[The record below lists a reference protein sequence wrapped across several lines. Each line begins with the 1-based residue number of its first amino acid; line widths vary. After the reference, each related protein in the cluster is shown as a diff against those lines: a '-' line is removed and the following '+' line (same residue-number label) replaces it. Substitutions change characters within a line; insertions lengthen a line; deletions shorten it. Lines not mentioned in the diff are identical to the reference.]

1 MKVTDLLTA
10 ATVNLDLKSTTK
22 KDVLD
27 ELAGTLDKAGKL
39 NDLAA
44 YRAALDKRESE
55 STTGIGD
62 GVAIPHSKTAAVKEA
77 AIAFGRSKQGV
88 DFQSL
93 DGKPAHLFFMIAAEE
108 GANATH
114 LEALSTLS
122 TFLIKPEFREKLM
135 NAATAE
141 EIVALFDEQEAD
153 SKNVAAEEKP
163 AEDGYQVLAV
173 TGCPTGI
180 AHTYMAADAL
190 RQKAK
195 EMGVSIKVQTNGS
208 TGIKNRLQPDEIKKA
223 KGIIIAASIKIDVEP
238 FRGKP
243 LVQAPVTD
251 GIRKPEA
258 LIQEVLDGKAPVY
271 EGDGSEAPAASG
283 AAKEGKKLDIYK
295 NLMNGVTYMLPF
307 VVGGGILIAISY
319 MIASLMH
326 IELRPITTVSGVHN
340 FATLLSFIGQ
350 GNAMY
355 LMIPILAGFIA
366 MSIADRP
373 GLAPGMVGGLMALTS
388 NAGFLGGLIA
398 GFLAG
403 YVIELIKWL
412 FRKWPQSLDG
422 LKPVLIYPLLGIFVT
437 GSLMFLVNQPISLFV
452 TAMTQWLGGLGTS
465 NLVLIGL
472 ILGGMM
478 GVDLGGPFNKIAFTF
493 GIAMI
498 SAGNFY
504 PQAAVMAGGMV
515 PPLGMALATT
525 LFARKFNRAQRDAG
539 KVAYVLGAA
548 FISEGAI
555 PFGAADPIRVIVST
569 TIGSAIAGGLSLL
582 FHIGLRPPHG
592 GIFVI
597 PLVNGNP
604 FLYALAIIIGTVVTG
619 LLYGIWK
626 KPLKAD
632 STDKE
637 LTENR

>member
-10 ATVNLDLKSTTK
+10 STVNLDLKSTTK

-27 ELAGTLDKAGKL
+27 ELAQTLDGAGKL

-44 YRAALDKRESE
+44 YRAAIDKREGE

-62 GVAIPHSKTAAVKEA
+62 GIAIPHSKTAAVKEA
-77 AIAFGRSKQGV
+77 AIAFGRSKEGV

-93 DGKPAHLFFMIAAEE
+93 DGKPAHLFFMIAAED

-135 NAATAE
+135 NAETPE
-141 EIVALFDEQEAD
+141 EIVGLFDEQEAV
-153 SKNVAAEEKP
+153 SKNVAAEETP
-163 AEDGYQVLAV
+163 ADKEKGYEILAV

-195 EMGVSIKVQTNGS
+195 EMGVTIKVQTNGS
-208 TGIKNRLQPDEIKKA
+208 TGIKNRLQSDEIEKA
-223 KGIIIAASIKIDVEP
+223 KGIIVAASIKIDVEP

-243 LVQAPVTD
+243 LVQVPVTD

-271 EGDGSEAPAASG
+271 EGDGSKASG
-283 AAKEGKKLDIYK
+283 STEPEGKKIDIYK

-319 MIASLMH
+319 LIASVMG
-326 IELRPITTVSGVHN
+326 IELKPVTSVAGVHN
-340 FATLLSFIGQ
+340 FPTLLSFIGQ

-373 GLAPGMVGGLMALTS
+373 GLAPGMVGGLMALTG

-403 YVIELIKWL
+403 YLVELIKWL

-422 LKPVLIYPLLGIFVT
+422 LKPVLIYPLLGIFAT
-437 GSLMFLVNQPISLFV
+437 GALMFLINQPISLFM
-452 TAMTQWLGGLGTS
+452 TAMTHWLGSLGTG

-478 GVDLGGPFNKIAFTF
+478 GIDLGGPFNKIAFTF

-525 LFARKFNRAQRDAG
+525 LFSYKFDRAQRDAG

-569 TIGSAIAGGLSLL
+569 TIGSALAGGLSLL

-604 FLYALAIIIGTVVTG
+604 FLYALSIIIGAVVTA
-619 LLYGIWK
+619 LIYGIWK
-626 KPLKAD
+626 KPLAE
-632 STDKE
+632 KE
-637 LTENR
+637 PVED

>member
-27 ELAGTLDKAGKL
+27 ELAATLDKAGKL
-39 NDLAA
+39 NDRAG
-44 YRAALDKRESE
+44 YRAALDKREE
-55 STTGIGD
+55 QSTTGIGD
-62 GVAIPHSKTAAVKEA
+62 GVAIPHSKTPAVKEA
-77 AIAFGRSKQGV
+77 AIAFGRSKEGV

-93 DGKPAHLFFMIAAEE
+93 DGQPAHLFFMIAATD

-122 TFLIKPEFREKLM
+122 TFLIQPEFREKLM
-135 NAATAE
+135 NAATPE
-141 EIVALFDEQEAD
+141 EIVAAFDAQEET
-153 SKNVAAEEKP
+153 SENVAAEEKKA
-163 AEDGYQVLAV
+163 AESNTDGYEILAV

-190 RQKAK
+190 KQKAK

-208 TGIKNRLQPDEIKKA
+208 TGIKNKLQPDEIEKA
-223 KGIIIAASIKIDVEP
+223 KGIIVAASINIDVEP

-243 LVQAPVTD
+243 LVQVPVTD
-251 GIRKPEA
+251 GIRKPEE
-258 LIQEVLDGKAPVY
+258 LINQVLEEKAPVY
-271 EGDGSEAPAASG
+271 EGDGSTSKAQAS
-283 AAKEGKKLDIYK
+283 EEESGKKLNIYK

-307 VVGGGILIAISY
+307 VVGGGILIAVSY
-319 MIASLMH
+319 LI
-326 IELRPITTVSGVHN
+326 
-340 FATLLSFIGQ
+340 ATLTGIDLKPVASVADVHSFADLLSYIGN

-355 LMIPILAGFIA
+355 LMIPILAGYIA

-403 YVIELIKWL
+403 YTVELVKWA
-412 FRKWPQSLDG
+412 FQKWPQSLDG
-422 LKPVLIYPLLGIFVT
+422 LKPVLIYPVFGIFIT
-437 GSLMFLVNQPISLFV
+437 GALMFLINQPISLFV
-452 TAMTQWLGGLGTS
+452 EWMTSVLNGMGTG
-465 NLVLIGL
+465 NLVILGL

-478 GVDLGGPFNKIAFTF
+478 GIDLGGPFNKIAFTF

-525 LFARKFNRAQRDAG
+525 LFPHKFNRGQRDAG

-548 FISEGAI
+548 FVSEGAI
-555 PFGAADPIRVIVST
+555 PFGAADPLRVMVSSA
-569 TIGSAIAGGLSLL
+569 IGSALAGGLALL
-582 FHIGLRPPHG
+582 FGIGLRPPHG

-597 PLVNGNP
+597 PLVSNGNP
-604 FLYALAIIIGTVVTG
+604 LLYALAIIIGTLVTAI
-619 LLYGIWK
+619 LYGIWK
-626 KPLKAD
+626 KPIEQ
-632 STDKE
+632 KE
-637 LTENR
+637 EA

>member
-27 ELAGTLDKAGKL
+27 ELASTLDKAGKL
-39 NDLAA
+39 NDLTE
-44 YRAALDKRESE
+44 YRAALDKREE
-55 STTGIGD
+55 QSTTGIGD

-77 AIAFGRSKQGV
+77 AIAFGRSKEGV

-93 DGKPAHLFFMIAAEE
+93 DGQPAHLFFMIAATD

-122 TFLIKPEFREKLM
+122 TFLIDAGFREKLM
-135 NAATAE
+135 NAATSE
-141 EIVALFDEQEAD
+141 EIVSLFDEQE
-153 SKNVAAEEKP
+153 SESENVAAEEKKA
-163 AEDGYQVLAV
+163 AENNTDGYEVLAV

-190 RQKAK
+190 KQKAK

-208 TGIKNRLQPDEIKKA
+208 TGIKNRLQADEIEKA
-223 KGIIIAASIKIDVEP
+223 KGIIVAASIKIDVEP
-238 FRGKP
+238 FKGKP
-243 LVQAPVTD
+243 LVQVPVTD
-251 GIRKPEA
+251 GIRKPEE
-258 LIQEVLDGKAPVY
+258 LINEVIEGKAPVY
-271 EGDGSEAPAASG
+271 QGDGSAPKAAAEEES
-283 AAKEGKKLDIYK
+283 KGKKINIYK

-319 MIASLMH
+319 LIASLTGV
-326 IELRPITTVSGVHN
+326 ELRHVASVADVHD
-340 FATLLSFIGQ
+340 FPTLLSFIGN

-403 YVIELIKWL
+403 YVVELVKWA
-412 FRKWPQSLDG
+412 FQKWPQSLDG
-422 LKPVLIYPLLGIFVT
+422 LKPVLIYPVFGIFIT
-437 GSLMFLVNQPISLFV
+437 GALMFLINQPISDFME
-452 TAMTQWLGGLGTS
+452 AMTHLLNSMGTG
-465 NLVLIGL
+465 NLVLLGL

-478 GVDLGGPFNKIAFTF
+478 GIDLGGPFNKIAFTF

-525 LFARKFNRAQRDAG
+525 LFAHKFNKSQRDAG

-555 PFGAADPIRVIVST
+555 PFGAADPIRVMVST
-569 TIGSAIAGGLSLL
+569 TIGSALAGGLALL
-582 FHIGLRPPHG
+582 FGIGLRPPHG

-597 PLVNGNP
+597 PLVSNGNP
-604 FLYALAIIIGTVVTG
+604 FLYALAIIIGTVVTAII
-619 LLYGIWK
+619 YGIWK
-626 KPLKAD
+626 KPLKEQKSA
-632 STDKE
+632 
-637 LTENR
+637 

>member
-1 MKVTDLLTA
+1 
-10 ATVNLDLKSTTK
+10 
-22 KDVLD
+22 
-27 ELAGTLDKAGKL
+27 
-39 NDLAA
+39 
-44 YRAALDKRESE
+44 
-55 STTGIGD
+55 
-62 GVAIPHSKTAAVKEA
+62 
-77 AIAFGRSKQGV
+77 
-88 DFQSL
+88 
-93 DGKPAHLFFMIAAEE
+93 MIAATD

-122 TFLIKPEFREKLM
+122 TFLIKPDFREKLM
-135 NAATAE
+135 NAATPE
-141 EIVALFDEQEAD
+141 EIVAAFDQQEET
-153 SKNVAAEEKP
+153 SENVAAEEKKA
-163 AEDGYQVLAV
+163 AESNTDGYEVLAV

-190 RQKAK
+190 KQKAK

-208 TGIKNRLQPDEIKKA
+208 TGIKNKLQADEIAKA
-223 KGIIIAASIKIDVEP
+223 KGIIVAASINIDVEP
-238 FRGKP
+238 FNGKP
-243 LVQAPVTD
+243 LVQVPVTD
-251 GIRKPEA
+251 GIRRPEE
-258 LIQEVLDGKAPVY
+258 LINEVLEGKAPVY
-271 EGDGSEAPAASG
+271 QGNGSKSQAAENDASG
-283 AAKEGKKLDIYK
+283 EKKINIYK

-307 VVGGGILIAISY
+307 VVGGGILIAVSY
-319 MIASLMH
+319 MIASIMG
-326 IELRPITTVSGVHN
+326 IELRPVSSVSDVHS
-340 FATLLSFIGQ
+340 FAELLSYIGS

-403 YVIELIKWL
+403 YIVELVKWA
-412 FRKWPQSLDG
+412 FQKWPQSLDG
-422 LKPVLIYPLLGIFVT
+422 LKPVLIYPVLGIFIT
-437 GSLMFLVNQPISLFV
+437 GALMFLINQPISIFV
-452 TAMTQWLGGLGTS
+452 DSMTNLLNGMGTS
-465 NLVLIGL
+465 NLVLLGL

-525 LFARKFNRAQRDAG
+525 LFAHKFNQSQRDAG

-555 PFGAADPIRVIVST
+555 PFGAADPLRVMVST
-569 TIGSAIAGGLSLL
+569 TIGSALAGGLALL
-582 FHIGLRPPHG
+582 FGIGLRPPHG

-597 PLVNGNP
+597 PLVSNGNP
-604 FLYALAIIIGTVVTG
+604 LLYALSIIIGTIVTAV
-619 LLYGIWK
+619 LYGIWK
-626 KPLKAD
+626 KPLEGKNNA
-632 STDKE
+632 
-637 LTENR
+637 

>member
-27 ELAGTLDKAGKL
+27 ELAETLNKAGKL
-39 NDLAA
+39 NDPAA
-44 YRAALDKRESE
+44 YRAAIDKREE
-55 STTGIGD
+55 QSTTGVGD
-62 GVAIPHSKTAAVKEA
+62 GVAIPHSKTPAVKEA
-77 AIAFGRSKQGV
+77 AIAFGRSKEGI

-93 DGKPAHLFFMIAAEE
+93 DGKPAHLFFMIAAGE

-122 TFLIKPEFREKLM
+122 TFLIRPEFREKLM
-135 NAATAE
+135 KAQTAD
-141 EIVALFDEQEAD
+141 EIVGLFDDQEAK
-153 SKNVAAEEKP
+153 SKNVAAEEAP
-163 AEDGYQVLAV
+163 AQKEEGYQILAV

-190 RQKAK
+190 KQKAR

-208 TGIKNRLQPDEIKKA
+208 TGIKNKLQPDEIAKA
-223 KGIIIAASIKIDVEP
+223 KGIIVAASIKIDIEP
-238 FRGKP
+238 FKGKP

-251 GIRKPEA
+251 GIRKPEE
-258 LIQEVLDGKAPVY
+258 LIQDVLEGKAPVY
-271 EGDGSEAPAASG
+271 QGDGSHSEKAASEEP
-283 AAKEGKKLDIYK
+283 KQSSIYR
-295 NLMNGVTYMLPF
+295 NLMNGITYMLPF

-319 MIASLMH
+319 LIATFTGIRLQ
-326 IELRPITTVSGVHN
+326 PIAHATDVHN
-340 FATLLSFIGQ
+340 FADLLSYIGN
-350 GNAMY
+350 GNALF

-373 GLAPGMVGGLMALTS
+373 GLAPGMVGGLMAFTS

-403 YVIELIKWL
+403 YVVQLIKWL

-422 LKPVLIYPLLGIFVT
+422 LKPVLIFPLLGIFVT
-437 GSLMFLVNQPISLFV
+437 GSLMFLINQPISLFV
-452 TAMTQWLGGLGTS
+452 TAMTQWLGGMGTG
-465 NLVLIGL
+465 NLVILGL
-472 ILGGMM
+472 LLGGMM

-525 LFARKFNRAQRDAG
+525 LFARKFTKTQRDAG

-555 PFGAADPIRVIVST
+555 PFGAADPLRVIVSS
-569 TIGSAIAGGLSLL
+569 TIGSALAGGLTLL
-582 FHIGLRPPHG
+582 FGIGLRPPHG

-597 PLVNGNP
+597 PLVSSGNP
-604 FLYALAIIIGTVVTG
+604 FLYLLAIILGAVVTAVIYG
-619 LLYGIWK
+619 LWK
-626 KPLKAD
+626 KPL
-632 STDKE
+632 SEKE
-637 LTENR
+637 AAAEA

>member
-27 ELAGTLDKAGKL
+27 ELANTLNKAGKL

-44 YRAALDKRESE
+44 YRAAIDKRESE

-62 GVAIPHSKTAAVKEA
+62 GVAIPHSKTPAVKEA
-77 AIAFGRSKQGV
+77 AIAFGRSKEGV

-93 DGKPAHLFFMIAAEE
+93 DGQPAHLFFMIAAED

-122 TFLIKPEFREKLM
+122 TFLIKPDFREKLM
-135 NAATAE
+135 NAESREDVIRIFE
-141 EIVALFDEQEAD
+141 EEESG
-153 SKNVAAEEKP
+153 SKNVAAEESP
-163 AEDGYQVLAV
+163 ADKEKGYEILAV

-190 RQKAK
+190 KQKAK

-208 TGIKNRLQPDEIKKA
+208 TGIKNKLQSDEIRKA
-223 KGIIIAASIKIDVEP
+223 KGIIVAASIKIDVEP
-238 FRGKP
+238 FKGKP
-243 LVQAPVTD
+243 LIQVPVTD
-251 GIRKPEA
+251 GIRKPEE
-258 LIQEVLDGKAPVY
+258 LINRVLEGKAPVY
-271 EGDGSEAPAASG
+271 QGDDTKTDKAEEAAPKQSG
-283 AAKEGKKLDIYK
+283 IYK
-295 NLMNGVTYMLPF
+295 NLMNGITYMLPF

-319 MIASLMH
+319 MFGVNPNPVRSAADVHSFSDL
-326 IELRPITTVSGVHN
+326 LR
-340 FATLLSFIGQ
+340 FIGSA
-350 GNAMY
+350 NSIF

-373 GLAPGMVGGLMALTS
+373 GLAPGMVGGLMAYTGG
-388 NAGFLGGLIA
+388 AGFLGGLIA

-403 YVIELIKWL
+403 YVVQLIKWL
-412 FRKWPQSLDG
+412 FRNWPQSLDG
-422 LKPVLIYPLLGIFVT
+422 LKPVLIFPLLGIFVT
-437 GSLMFLVNQPISLFV
+437 GSLMFLINQPISLLMNG
-452 TAMTQWLGGLGTS
+452 MTSWLSSLGTG
-465 NLVLIGL
+465 NLVFLGL

-478 GVDLGGPFNKIAFTF
+478 GIDLGGPFNKIAFTF

-525 LFARKFNRAQRDAG
+525 LFARKFTRPMRDAG

-555 PFGAADPIRVIVST
+555 PFGAADPIRVIVSS

-582 FHIGLRPPHG
+582 FGIGLRPPHG

-597 PLVNGNP
+597 PLVQGNP
-604 FLYALAIIIGTVVTG
+604 WLYLLSIIIGAVATAVI
-619 LLYGIWK
+619 YGIWK
-626 KPLKAD
+626 KPL
-632 STDKE
+632 TDKE
-637 LTENR
+637 VQNEKAEA

>member
-10 ATVNLDLKSTTK
+10 ATVNLDLKSTSK

-27 ELAGTLDKAGKL
+27 ELAATLEKAGKL
-39 NDLAA
+39 NDLAG
-44 YRAALDKRESE
+44 YRAALDKREE
-55 STTGIGD
+55 QSTTGIGD

-77 AIAFGRSKQGV
+77 AIAFGRSKEGV

-93 DGKPAHLFFMIAAEE
+93 DGQPAHLFFMIAATD

-122 TFLIKPEFREKLM
+122 TFLIKPDFREKLM
-135 NAATAE
+135 NAATPE
-141 EIVALFDEQEAD
+141 EIVAAFDQQEET
-153 SKNVAAEEKP
+153 SENVAAEEKKA
-163 AEDGYQVLAV
+163 AESNTDGYEVLAV

-190 RQKAK
+190 KQKAK

-208 TGIKNRLQPDEIKKA
+208 TGIKNKLQADEIAKA
-223 KGIIIAASIKIDVEP
+223 KGIIVAASININVEP
-238 FRGKP
+238 FNGKP
-243 LVQAPVTD
+243 LVQVPVTD
-251 GIRKPEA
+251 GIRRPEE
-258 LIQEVLDGKAPVY
+258 LINEVLEGKAPVY
-271 EGDGSEAPAASG
+271 QSNGSNSKSQAAANDGSGE
-283 AAKEGKKLDIYK
+283 KKINIYK

-307 VVGGGILIAISY
+307 VVGGGILIAVSY
-319 MIASLMH
+319 MIASIMG
-326 IELRPITTVSGVHN
+326 IELRPVSSVADVHS
-340 FATLLSFIGQ
+340 FAELLSFIGS

-403 YVIELIKWL
+403 YAVELVKWA
-412 FRKWPQSLDG
+412 FQKWPQSLDG
-422 LKPVLIYPLLGIFVT
+422 LKPVLIYPVFGIFIT
-437 GSLMFLVNQPISLFV
+437 GALMFLINQPISAFV
-452 TAMTQWLGGLGTS
+452 EMMTHTLNGMGTG
-465 NLVLIGL
+465 NLVFLGL
-472 ILGGMM
+472 ILGCMM
-478 GVDLGGPFNKIAFTF
+478 GIDLGGPFNKIAFTF

-525 LFARKFNRAQRDAG
+525 LFPYKFNRAQRDAG

-548 FISEGAI
+548 FVSEGAI
-555 PFGAADPIRVIVST
+555 PFGAADPLRVMVSSA
-569 TIGSAIAGGLSLL
+569 IGSALAGGLALL
-582 FHIGLRPPHG
+582 FGVGLRTPHG

-597 PLVNGNP
+597 PLVSNGNP
-604 FLYALAIIIGTVVTG
+604 LLYALAIIIGTLVTAI
-619 LLYGIWK
+619 LYGIWK
-626 KPLKAD
+626 KPLE
-632 STDKE
+632 DKK
-637 LTENR
+637 NA

>member
-27 ELAGTLDKAGKL
+27 ELAATLNKAGKL

-44 YRAALDKRESE
+44 YRTAIDKREGE

-62 GVAIPHSKTAAVKEA
+62 GVAIPHSKTPAVKEA
-77 AIAFGRSKQGV
+77 AIAFGRSKEGV

-93 DGKPAHLFFMIAAEE
+93 DGQPAHLFFMIAAED

-122 TFLIKPEFREKLM
+122 TFLIRPDFREKLM
-135 NAATAE
+135 QAETAE
-141 EIVALFDEQEAD
+141 EIVGLFDEQEAV
-153 SKNVAAEEKP
+153 SKNVAAEETP
-163 AEDGYQVLAV
+163 ANKDEGYQILAV

-190 RQKAK
+190 KQKAK

-208 TGIKNRLQPDEIKKA
+208 TGIKNKLQPDEIAKA
-223 KGIIIAASIKIDVEP
+223 KGIIVAASIKIDVEP

-251 GIRKPEA
+251 GIRKPEE
-258 LIQEVLDGKAPVY
+258 LINQVLEGKAQVY
-271 EGDGSEAPAASG
+271 QGDGSETHDTEKA
-283 AAKEGKKLDIYK
+283 EGKKLDIYK

-319 MIASLMH
+319 MIASFMH
-326 IELRPITTVSGVHN
+326 IGLKPVTQVSGVHN
-340 FATLLSFIGQ
+340 IAGLLSFIGSA
-350 GNAMY
+350 NAMY

-403 YVIELIKWL
+403 YVVQLIKWL
-412 FRKWPQSLDG
+412 FRKWPQSLEG

-437 GSLMFLVNQPISLFV
+437 GTLMFLINQPISLFM
-452 TAMTQWLGGLGTS
+452 TAMVHWLGGLGTG
-465 NLVLIGL
+465 NLVLLGL

-478 GVDLGGPFNKIAFTF
+478 GIDLGGPFNKIAFTF

-504 PQAAVMAGGMV
+504 PQAAIMAGGMV

-539 KVAYVLGAA
+539 KVAYVLGAS

-569 TIGSAIAGGLSLL
+569 TIGSAIAGGLALL

-604 FLYALAIIIGTVVTG
+604 LLYALAIIIGSFVTA
-619 LLYGIWK
+619 LIYGIWK
-626 KPLKAD
+626 KPV
-632 STDKE
+632 SGKE
-637 LTENR
+637 PGDEKEMAA

>member
-10 ATVNLDLKSTTK
+10 ATVNLDLKSNTK

-27 ELAGTLDKAGKL
+27 ELAATLDKAGKL
-39 NDLAA
+39 NDLAG
-44 YRAALDKRESE
+44 YRAAIDKREGQ

-62 GVAIPHSKTAAVKEA
+62 GVAIPHSKTSAVKEA
-77 AIAFGRSKQGV
+77 AIAFGRSKEGV

-93 DGKPAHLFFMIAAEE
+93 DGQPAHLFFMIAAED

-122 TFLIKPEFREKLM
+122 TFLINPDFREKLM
-135 NAATAE
+135 SAETAD
-141 EIVALFDEQEAD
+141 EIVALFDEQEET
-153 SKNVAAEEKP
+153 SKNVAAEEEKQ
-163 AEDGYQVLAV
+163 AAENEDGYQILAV

-190 RQKAK
+190 KQKAK

-208 TGIKNRLQPDEIKKA
+208 TGIKNKLQPNEIAKA
-223 KGIIIAASIKIDVEP
+223 KGVIVAASINIDVEP
-238 FRGKP
+238 FKGKP

-251 GIRKPEA
+251 GIRKPEE
-258 LIQEVLDGKAPVY
+258 LINQVLDGKAPVY
-271 EGDGSEAPAASG
+271 QGDGGASKATEEASESS
-283 AAKEGKKLDIYK
+283 GKKLNIYK

-307 VVGGGILIAISY
+307 VVGGGILIAISF

-326 IELRPITTVSGVHN
+326 IDLRPITDVSEVHN
-340 FATLLSFIGQ
+340 FASLLSYIGSA
-350 GNAMY
+350 NAMY

-403 YVIELIKWL
+403 YTVEFLKWA

-422 LKPVLIYPLLGIFVT
+422 LKPVLIFPLFGIFIT
-437 GSLMFLVNQPISLFV
+437 GGLMFLINQPISIFV
-452 TAMTQWLGGLGTS
+452 EAMTHWLNSMGTG
-465 NLVLIGL
+465 NLVLLGL

-478 GVDLGGPFNKIAFTF
+478 GIDLGGPFNKIAFTF

-525 LFARKFNRAQRDAG
+525 LFAHKFNRAQRDAG

-555 PFGAADPIRVIVST
+555 PFGAADPLRVCVST
-569 TIGSAIAGGLSLL
+569 TIGSALAGGLSLL
-582 FHIGLRPPHG
+582 FGIGLRPPHG

-597 PLVNGNP
+597 PLVSNGSP
-604 FLYALAIIIGTVVTG
+604 FLYALAIAIGTVVTAI
-619 LLYGIWK
+619 LYGIWK
-626 KPLKAD
+626 KPLEEQK
-632 STDKE
+632 
-637 LTENR
+637 NV

>member
-27 ELAGTLDKAGKL
+27 ELANTLNEAGKL
-39 NDLAA
+39 NDLDA
-44 YRAALDKRESE
+44 YRAAIDKRESE

-62 GVAIPHSKTAAVKEA
+62 GVAIPHSKTPAVKKA
-77 AIAFGRSKQGV
+77 AIAFGRSKEGV
-88 DFQSL
+88 DFESL
-93 DGKPAHLFFMIAAEE
+93 DGQPAHLFFMIAAED

-122 TFLIKPEFREKLM
+122 TFLIKPDFREKLM
-135 NAATAE
+135 QAKSAE
-141 EIVALFDEQEAD
+141 EVIDIFEEEESG
-153 SKNVAAEEKP
+153 SKNVAAEEAPKKN
-163 AEDGYQVLAV
+163 EEGYDVLAV

-190 RQKAK
+190 KQKAK

-208 TGIKNRLQPDEIKKA
+208 TGIKNKLQPEEIDKA
-223 KGIIIAASIKIDVEP
+223 KGIIVAASIKIDVEP
-238 FRGKP
+238 FKGKP
-243 LVQAPVTD
+243 LVQVPVTD
-251 GIRKPEA
+251 GIRKPEE
-258 LIQEVLDGKAPVY
+258 LIHQVLEGKAPVY
-271 EGDGSEAPAASG
+271 EGGGTQTEKTEGSA
-283 AAKEGKKLDIYK
+283 GKKGPSIYK
-295 NLMNGVTYMLPF
+295 NLMNGITYMLPF

-319 MIASLMH
+319 MFGIDS
-326 IELRPITTVSGVHN
+326 RPIAGPNDVQN
-340 FATLLSFIGQ
+340 FPDLLRFIGNA
-350 GNAMY
+350 NAMF

-373 GLAPGMVGGLMALTS
+373 GLAPGMIGGLMAYTG

-403 YVIELIKWL
+403 YIVQLIKWL

-422 LKPVLIYPLLGIFVT
+422 LKPVLIYPLLGIFAT
-437 GSLMFLVNQPISLFV
+437 GSLMFLINQPISALMS
-452 TAMTQWLGGLGTS
+452 ALIAWLGSLGTG
-465 NLVLIGL
+465 NLVLLGL

-515 PPLGMALATT
+515 PPLGMALSTT
-525 LFARKFNRAQRDAG
+525 LFANKFTRAQRDTG

-555 PFGAADPIRVIVST
+555 PFGAADPLRVVVST
-569 TIGSAIAGGLSLL
+569 TIGSAIAGSLSLL
-582 FHIGLRPPHG
+582 FGIGLRPPHG

-597 PLVNGNP
+597 PLVDGNAW
-604 FLYALAIIIGTVVTG
+604 LYALAIIIGSVVTA
-619 LLYGIWK
+619 LIYGFWK
-626 KPLKAD
+626 KPLTKEELSKEKKAA
-632 STDKE
+632 
-637 LTENR
+637 

>member
-27 ELAGTLDKAGKL
+27 ELAATLDKAGKL
-39 NDLAA
+39 NDLAG
-44 YRAALDKRESE
+44 YRAALDKREE
-55 STTGIGD
+55 QSTTGIGD
-62 GVAIPHSKTAAVKEA
+62 GVAIPHSKTPAVKEA
-77 AIAFGRSKQGV
+77 AIAFGRSKEGV

-93 DGKPAHLFFMIAAEE
+93 DGQPAHLFFMIAATD

-122 TFLIKPEFREKLM
+122 TFLIKPDFREKLM
-135 NAATAE
+135 NVATPE
-141 EIVALFDEQEAD
+141 EIVAAFDEQEET
-153 SKNVAAEEKP
+153 SENVAAEEKKA
-163 AEDGYQVLAV
+163 AENNTDGYEILAV

-190 RQKAK
+190 KQKAK

-208 TGIKNRLQPDEIKKA
+208 TGIKNKLQADEIAKA
-223 KGIIIAASIKIDVEP
+223 KGVIVAASIKIDVEP
-238 FRGKP
+238 FKGKP

-251 GIRKPEA
+251 GIRKPEE
-258 LIQEVLDGKAPVY
+258 LINQVLEGKAPVY
-271 EGDGSEAPAASG
+271 HGDGSKSQAAEEDASG
-283 AAKEGKKLDIYK
+283 AKKINIYK

-319 MIASLMH
+319 MIASIMG
-326 IELRPITTVSGVHN
+326 IELKPVTNVADVHS
-340 FATLLSFIGQ
+340 FAGLLSFIGSA
-350 GNAMY
+350 NAMY

-403 YVIELIKWL
+403 YTVELIKWA
-412 FRKWPQSLDG
+412 FQKWPQSLDG
-422 LKPVLIYPLLGIFVT
+422 LKPVLIFPLLGIFIT
-437 GSLMFLVNQPISLFV
+437 GGLMFLINQPISIFV
-452 TAMTQWLGGLGTS
+452 DAMTHWLGGMGTG
-465 NLVLIGL
+465 NLVLLGL

-478 GVDLGGPFNKIAFTF
+478 GIDLGGPFNKIAFTF

-525 LFARKFNRAQRDAG
+525 LFAHKFNRAQRDAG

-555 PFGAADPIRVIVST
+555 PFGAADPLRVVVST
-569 TIGSAIAGGLSLL
+569 TIGSALAGGLSLL
-582 FHIGLRPPHG
+582 FGIGLRPPHG
-592 GIFVI
+592 GVFVI
-597 PLVNGNP
+597 PLVSNGNP
-604 FLYALAIIIGTVVTG
+604 LLYALAIIIGTVVTAII
-619 LLYGIWK
+619 YGIWK
-626 KPLKAD
+626 KPLEE
-632 STDKE
+632 KE
-637 LTENR
+637 IA

>member
-22 KDVLD
+22 KDVMD
-27 ELAGTLDKAGKL
+27 ELAATLDKAGKL
-39 NDLAA
+39 NDLAE
-44 YRAALDKRESE
+44 YRAALDKREE
-55 STTGIGD
+55 QSTTGIGD

-77 AIAFGRSKQGV
+77 AIAFGRSKEGV

-93 DGKPAHLFFMIAAEE
+93 DGQPAHLFFMIAATD

-122 TFLIKPEFREKLM
+122 TFLIDAAFREKLM
-135 NAATAE
+135 NAATAD
-141 EIVALFDEQEAD
+141 EIVALFDEQE
-153 SKNVAAEEKP
+153 SESENVAAEEKKA
-163 AEDGYQVLAV
+163 AENNTDGYEVLAV

-190 RQKAK
+190 KQKAK

-208 TGIKNRLQPDEIKKA
+208 TGIKNRLQADEIEKA
-223 KGIIIAASIKIDVEP
+223 KGIIVAASINIDVEP
-238 FRGKP
+238 FKGKP
-243 LVQAPVTD
+243 LVQVPVTD
-251 GIRKPEA
+251 GIRRPEE
-258 LIQEVLDGKAPVY
+258 LINEVIEGKAPVY
-271 EGDGSEAPAASG
+271 QGDGSAPKAA
-283 AAKEGKKLDIYK
+283 AEEEPKGKKINIYK

-319 MIASLMH
+319 LIASLTGV
-326 IELRPITTVSGVHN
+326 ELKPVAGVVDVHD
-340 FATLLSFIGQ
+340 FPSLLSFIGN

-403 YVIELIKWL
+403 YVVELVKWA
-412 FRKWPQSLDG
+412 FQKWPQSLDG
-422 LKPVLIYPLLGIFVT
+422 LKPVLIYPVFGIFIT
-437 GSLMFLVNQPISLFV
+437 GALMFLINQPISDFMEW
-452 TAMTQWLGGLGTS
+452 MTHLLNSMGTG
-465 NLVLIGL
+465 NLVLLGL

-478 GVDLGGPFNKIAFTF
+478 GIDLGGPFNKIAFTF

-525 LFARKFNRAQRDAG
+525 LFAHKFNRAQRDSG

-555 PFGAADPIRVIVST
+555 PFGAADPIRVMVST
-569 TIGSAIAGGLSLL
+569 TIGSALAGGLSLL
-582 FHIGLRPPHG
+582 FGIGLRPPHG

-597 PLVNGNP
+597 PLVSNGNP
-604 FLYALAIIIGTVVTG
+604 FLYAFAIIIGTVVTAII
-619 LLYGIWK
+619 YGIWK
-626 KPLKAD
+626 KPLK
-632 STDKE
+632 E
-637 LTENR
+637 QENA